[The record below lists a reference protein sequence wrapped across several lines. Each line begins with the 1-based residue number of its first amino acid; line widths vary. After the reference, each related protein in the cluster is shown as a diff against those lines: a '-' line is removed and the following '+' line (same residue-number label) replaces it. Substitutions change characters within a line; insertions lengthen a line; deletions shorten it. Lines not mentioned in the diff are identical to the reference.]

1 MFSRYSKPATKAG
14 GPIKSI
20 ENIVKIYGDKYNFL
34 LVTGDRDLDQ
44 KVFKNTTFNKILKKG
59 RLKKIYLKKNKQNF
73 NEYMKILNNF
83 NPDVIYLN
91 SFFDFKFSILIC
103 LINKYF
109 IKKKLIISPRGELL
123 LDALRIKYFRKKLYI
138 LISNFL
144 KLYLDTT
151 FHLNSIKEK
160 NQTKREIG
168 LKSKFKVFPIII

>member
-1 MFSRYSKPATKAG
+1 
-14 GPIKSI
+14 
-20 ENIVKIYGDKYNFL
+20 
-34 LVTGDRDLDQ
+34 
-44 KVFKNTTFNKILKKG
+44 
-59 RLKKIYLKKNKQNF
+59 
-73 NEYMKILNNF
+73 MKILNNF

-160 NQTKREIG
+160 NQTKREID
-168 LKSKFKVFPIII
+168 

>member
-1 MFSRYSKPATKAG
+1 
-14 GPIKSI
+14 
-20 ENIVKIYGDKYNFL
+20 
-34 LVTGDRDLDQ
+34 
-44 KVFKNTTFNKILKKG
+44 
-59 RLKKIYLKKNKQNF
+59 
-73 NEYMKILNNF
+73 MKILNNF

-109 IKKKLIISPRGELL
+109 IKKKLIPSERRTL

-151 FHLNSIKEK
+151 FSFKFNKRE
-160 NQTKREIG
+160 NQTKRDWT
-168 LKSKFKVFPIII
+168 KK